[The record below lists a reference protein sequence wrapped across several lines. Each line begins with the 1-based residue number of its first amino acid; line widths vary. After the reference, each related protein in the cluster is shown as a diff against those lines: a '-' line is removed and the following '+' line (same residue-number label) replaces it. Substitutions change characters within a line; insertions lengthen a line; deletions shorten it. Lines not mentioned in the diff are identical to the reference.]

1 MRRHV
6 PLITALAAF
15 CVAGRA
21 DAGEGRTSSLSWV
34 ELSGAE
40 ACGGATSIAKAVE
53 QRLGRAALVSPAQAD
68 LSIEGHAERV
78 GSRLRA
84 VLVLRDGTGVQLG
97 SREIESEAVDC
108 SELRENVALA
118 VALMIDPDAV
128 LRPLPPLAQPPPPP
142 PSALPPAPPPPTIVV
157 QRVEAPVAPSSP
169 AVPWQVEPAANI
181 AIGYG
186 FLPSVSVGALVSAT
200 VLPPRTWPVEVYGG
214 VWAAQRVAAHGSASA
229 ELTSTFVGL
238 GICPLSARRTDILF
252 LVCAAGQVGV
262 VGSAPTGFLTAQGGS
277 MPTVQLVADA
287 HLSLSLTRSVVARAG
302 GSLAAALLRS
312 KFVFDDA
319 AGAQTLF
326 DASVLAATAD
336 LGLAVTLP

>member
-1 MRRHV
+1 MRHHV
-6 PLITALAAF
+6 TLTTALVAF

-21 DAGEGRTSSLSWV
+21 DAAEAHTSSLSWV
-34 ELSGAE
+34 ELPGAE

-53 QRLGRAALVSPAQAD
+53 QRLGRVALVSPAQAD
-68 LSIEGHAERV
+68 LSIEGRAERV

-84 VLVLRDGTGVQLG
+84 VLVLRDGSGVQLG

-108 SELRENVALA
+108 SELRETVALA

-128 LRPLPPLAQPPPPP
+128 LHPLPPLARPA
-142 PSALPPAPPPPTIVV
+142 PSALPPTPPPPTIVV
-157 QRVEAPVAPSSP
+157 QRVEEAPVAPSP
-169 AVPWQVEPAANI
+169 PVPWQVEPAASV

-186 FLPSVSVGALVSAT
+186 FLPSVSVGALVST
-200 VLPPRTWPVEVYGG
+200 TILPPRTWPVEVYGG
-214 VWAAQRVAAHGSASA
+214 VWAAQRVAAQASASA

-238 GICPLSARRTDILF
+238 GICPLSARRTELLF
-252 LVCAAGQVGV
+252 VVCAAGQVGV
-262 VGSAPTGFLTAQGGS
+262 VGSAPTGFLTAHGGS
-277 MPTVQLVADA
+277 LPTVHLVADA
-287 HLSLSLTRSVVARAG
+287 HLSLSLVRSVVARAG
-302 GSLAAALLRS
+302 GSLAAALRRS
-312 KFVFDDA
+312 EFVFDNA

>member
-6 PLITALAAF
+6 PLATALVAF

-21 DAGEGRTSSLSWV
+21 HAAEGRTSSLSWV
-34 ELSGAE
+34 ELPGAE
-40 ACGGATSIAKAVE
+40 ACGGATSVAKAVE
-53 QRLGRAALVSPAQAD
+53 RRLGRAALVSPAQAD
-68 LSIEGHAERV
+68 LSIEGRAERV

-128 LRPLPPLAQPPPPP
+128 LHPLPPLARPS
-142 PSALPPAPPPPTIVV
+142 PSARPPAPPPPTIVV
-157 QRVEAPVAPSSP
+157 QSSEAPVAPSPP
-169 AVPWQVEPAANI
+169 AAWQVEPAASI

-186 FLPSVSVGALVSAT
+186 FLPSVSVGALVST
-200 VLPPRTWPVEVYGG
+200 TIVPPRIWPVEVYGG
-214 VWAAQRVAAHGSASA
+214 VWAAQRVSAQAPASA

-238 GICPLSARRTDILF
+238 GVCPLSARGTDIVF

-262 VGSAPTGFLTAQGGS
+262 VGSAPTGFVTAHGGS
-277 MPTVQLVADA
+277 LPTVHLVADA
-287 HLSLSLTRSVVARAG
+287 HLSLSVVRSVVVRAG

-312 KFVFDDA
+312 EFVFDDA
-319 AGAQTLF
+319 AGAQALF

>member
-6 PLITALAAF
+6 PLTTVLVAF

-21 DAGEGRTSSLSWV
+21 DAAEGRTSSLSWV
-34 ELSGAE
+34 ELPGAE
-40 ACGGATSIAKAVE
+40 ACGGATSVAKAVE

-68 LSIEGHAERV
+68 LSIEGRAERV

-97 SREIESEAVDC
+97 SREIESEAADC

-128 LRPLPPLAQPPPPP
+128 LGPVPPLARPPPAAPP
-142 PSALPPAPPPPTIVV
+142 PTPPPPTIVV
-157 QRVEAPVAPSSP
+157 QAVEAPAAPSP
-169 AVPWQVEPAANI
+169 TVPWQVEPAANI

-186 FLPSVSVGALVSAT
+186 FLPSVAVGAMVST
-200 VLPPRTWPVEVYGG
+200 TILPPRIWPVEVYGG
-214 VWAAQRVAAHGSASA
+214 VWGAQRLAAQASASA
-229 ELTSTFVGL
+229 ELTSAFVGL
-238 GICPLSARRTDILF
+238 GICPLSARRTEISF

-262 VGSAPTGFLTAQGGS
+262 VGSAPTGFVTARGGS
-277 MPTVQLVADA
+277 LPTVHLVVDA
-287 HLSLSLTRSVVARAG
+287 HLSFSLMRSVVARAG

-312 KFVFDDA
+312 EFVFDNA
-319 AGAQTLF
+319 AGTQTFF
-326 DASVLAATAD
+326 DASALAATAD
-336 LGLAVTLP
+336 LGLAITLP